1 MKMNKDFVLSL
12 GGLAV
17 VVVSIL
23 TIGKTLSSQE
33 LPSCSTEILEVTN
46 NINFSQ
52 TMLLAP
58 AAITNGLKLNLPD
71 NVLQQEAL
79 TTIAAGVNS
88 AGNGKVSLYIKAF
101 IQVKDDSPAAKET
114 RSALVKNKNNCQ
126 MLEEEYEIYTGSTIM

>member
-1 MKMNKDFVLSL
+1 MKMSKDVVLSL

-23 TIGKTLSSQE
+23 TIGKTLRKP
-33 LPSCSTEILEVTN
+33 LPSCATEILEVTN
-46 NINFSQ
+46 NINFAQ

-58 AAITNGLKLNLPD
+58 AAITNGLGLNLPN

-79 TTIAAGVNS
+79 TTIAAGVTPTQ
-88 AGNGKVSLYIKAF
+88 GGKVSLYIKTF

-114 RSALVKNKNNCQ
+114 RSALSKSKNNCQ
-126 MLEEEYEIYTGSTIM
+126 MLGEEYEVYAGSAIM